1 MRDPEGADMNQ
12 KWYRAGITKAI
23 LIITAHIMVVV
34 MAVCYMHTV
43 LSPAIRE
50 EVCDGDPAEKY
61 KDSSD
66 FASRM
71 RTYSARAVGE
81 ISAGKLFETDGEYDP
96 DKLVDVELYYN
107 TGMLDE
113 DESPVQVNVLDA
125 DGDGSISGEMED
137 SGKIEAE
144 EQTGEETD
152 DSNAVKAEKKAVDGA
167 DDSNAVKAEEMNVDE
182 AEDSSVKHKGR
193 RLLYRLGDLLTWY
206 EDNHAEQS
214 AAEQIVVCKR
224 TDDTFRYYEIS
235 DFYELIKSEELRFIA
250 ADDDAGLTDQNILQ
264 DMEYGYGMP
273 EGIFRGIQDQEG
285 KLLYSDCW
293 LYDGKYALEQ
303 CKPVGAESLLEIAN
317 EEPEWNG
324 QLNEMY
330 TMLDITIDGLGEMY
344 ATYQNY
350 GDGLSEGDTNFSYI
364 YVDIRNKRVY
374 TNKKEYEAYAGVRAS
389 LADIKKIGNY
399 AIVRPKLADF
409 DSNMDLEAEDWRDV
423 IKYTGPVSEDFIFAA
438 AVDISYPIQDE
449 FYRENSLYEKWGVGV
464 EKTIAWAA
472 AAAFVFLVCALWLAV
487 VAGRSC
493 GDEELHLNGFDR
505 WKTELAAAVV
515 IAGWAALVFAGG
527 AAADLIL
534 PVSVVSQ
541 MTENGIIQQTTYL
554 GGTESLLEIA
564 WFSLIAGW
572 TCTMFLIGFLSLVR
586 RLKAKIV
593 WENSIL
599 RSGCLFVELM
609 FQNLNS
615 ILKTIAL
622 FGAFMLV
629 QLFLYIEIGGTIS
642 FGSIL
647 IILAGD
653 TAAFV
658 WLCFKAVG
666 KCRIKE
672 GIQHIAGG
680 EVQYTISLDGLFGEQ
695 KETAELL
702 NRISE
707 GLDAALAVNMKN
719 ERLKT
724 DLITNVSHD
733 IKTPLTSIINY
744 VELLKQEQFE
754 DPKLK
759 RYIEVLE
766 QKSQR
771 LKTLTEDVVE
781 ASKVSSGNITL
792 EYMDLNF
799 AEMLQQTSGEF
810 EEKFK
815 ARGLQEI
822 LTLTGEGAV
831 IRADGRRTW
840 RILENIYN
848 NAAKYAMEGTRI
860 YADLTVRELEVSF
873 SLKNIS
879 EQPLNISADE
889 LTERFIRGDISR
901 STEGSGLG
909 LSIAKTLTEM
919 QGGKFQLYLDGDL
932 FKVMISFPRVLG
944 TG

>member
-1 MRDPEGADMNQ
+1 MNQ

-23 LIITAHIMVVV
+23 LVITAHIMVVV
-34 MAVCYMHTV
+34 MAVCYMHIV
-43 LSPAIRE
+43 LSPAVRE

-113 DESPVQVNVLDA
+113 DESPTQVNAPD
-125 DGDGSISGEMED
+125 SEENSNISGENKD
-137 SGKIEAE
+137 GGQTEAM

-152 DSNAVKAEKKAVDGA
+152 DSNAVKTEEKAG
-167 DDSNAVKAEEMNVDE
+167 EE
-182 AEDSSVKHKGR
+182 AEDSDVKHKGR
-193 RLLYRLGDLLTWY
+193 RLIYRLGDLLTWY

-250 ADDDAGLTDQNILQ
+250 ADDDTGLTEQNILQ

-303 CKPVGAESLLEIAN
+303 CKPVGAGSILEIAN

-330 TMLDITIDGLGEMY
+330 TMLDITIDGLGDMY
-344 ATYQNY
+344 AIYQNY

-374 TNKKEYEAYAGVRAS
+374 TNKKEYEAYASVQTS
-389 LADIKKIGNY
+389 LEDIKKVGNY
-399 AIVRPKLADF
+399 AVVRPKLADF
-409 DSNMDLEAEDWRDV
+409 DSNMNLEAEDWRDV

-438 AVDISYPIQDE
+438 AVDTSYPVQDE

-464 EKTIAWAA
+464 KKTIAWAV
-472 AAAFVFLVCALWLAV
+472 AAAFVFLVCVLWLAV

-515 IAGWAALVFAGG
+515 IAGWAALAFAGG
-527 AAADLIL
+527 IAAELVL
-534 PVSVVSQ
+534 PVSIVSQ

-554 GGTESLLEIA
+554 GGTESILEIA

-586 RLKAKIV
+586 RLKAKTV

-622 FGAFMLV
+622 FGVFMLA
-629 QLFLYIEIGGTIS
+629 QLFVYIEFGGTMG
-642 FGSIL
+642 FGVGL
-647 IILAGD
+647 VILAGD
-653 TAAFV
+653 AAAFV

-666 KCRIKE
+666 RCRIK
-672 GIQHIAGG
+672 Q
-680 EVQYTISLDGLFGEQ
+680 
-695 KETAELL
+695 
-702 NRISE
+702 
-707 GLDAALAVNMKN
+707 
-719 ERLKT
+719 
-724 DLITNVSHD
+724 
-733 IKTPLTSIINY
+733 
-744 VELLKQEQFE
+744 
-754 DPKLK
+754 
-759 RYIEVLE
+759 
-766 QKSQR
+766 
-771 LKTLTEDVVE
+771 
-781 ASKVSSGNITL
+781 
-792 EYMDLNF
+792 
-799 AEMLQQTSGEF
+799 
-810 EEKFK
+810 
-815 ARGLQEI
+815 
-822 LTLTGEGAV
+822 
-831 IRADGRRTW
+831 
-840 RILENIYN
+840 
-848 NAAKYAMEGTRI
+848 
-860 YADLTVRELEVSF
+860 
-873 SLKNIS
+873 
-879 EQPLNISADE
+879 
-889 LTERFIRGDISR
+889 
-901 STEGSGLG
+901 
-909 LSIAKTLTEM
+909 
-919 QGGKFQLYLDGDL
+919 
-932 FKVMISFPRVLG
+932 
-944 TG
+944 